1 MMVPTEHEDGVCTVD
16 VLPNPHVC
24 VCVCVC
30 VGGGGG
36 GGTFETQL
44 IDS

>member
-1 MMVPTEHEDGVCTVD
+1 MQRWDMENIIEGIYMIHIVVVPH
-16 VLPNPHVC
+16 

-36 GGTFETQL
+36 CLVKQY
-44 IDS
+44 S